1 MKAEFKRDL
10 KNNYLVI
17 EGQEEAVGND
27 YCIPMVEQ
35 NRIPG
40 LLPFHRSRTD
50 GKLYLN
56 YEITGKQTVTSL
68 YERRRIGYEEILQLL
83 MGISSHLDMLQRYLL
98 RPEQLLFDP
107 GFAMCRRR
115 IRRSP
120 LCSWQNFFK
129 TAESSGPGGCRAWI
143 SLLCQNP
150 GGESELVKDA
160 AGAADRL

>member
-1 MKAEFKRDL
+1 MIIVFRWWSR
-10 KNNYLVI
+10 
-17 EGQEEAVGND
+17 
-27 YCIPMVEQ
+27 

-56 YEITGKQTVTSL
+56 YEITGKQTVASL

-83 MGISSHLDMLQRYLL
+83 MGISGHLDMLQRYLL
-98 RPEQLLFDP
+98 SPEQLLFDP
-107 GFAMCRRR
+107 QYIFTDPEGRAIWFCYVPQKETGISIMQLAE
-115 IRRSP
+115 
-120 LCSWQNFFK
+120 FFFE
-129 TAESSGPGGCRAWI
+129 TAEPSGSGCCRAWI

-150 GGESELVKDA
+150 GGESEPVKDA

>member
-1 MKAEFKRDL
+1 MIIVFRWWSRTG
-10 KNNYLVI
+10 Y
-17 EGQEEAVGND
+17 
-27 YCIPMVEQ
+27 
-35 NRIPG
+35 PG

-56 YEITGKQTVTSL
+56 YEITGKQTVASL

-107 GFAMCRRR
+107 QYIFTDPDGRAIWFCYVPQKEYGDLHYAAGR
-115 IRRSP
+115 I
-120 LCSWQNFFK
+120 FFE

>member
-1 MKAEFKRDL
+1 M
-10 KNNYLVI
+10 
-17 EGQEEAVGND
+17 
-27 YCIPMVEQ
+27 
-35 NRIPG
+35 
-40 LLPFHRSRTD
+40 
-50 GKLYLN
+50 
-56 YEITGKQTVTSL
+56 TSL

-107 GFAMCRRR
+107 QYIFTDPDGRAIWFCYVPQKDTEISIMQLAE
-115 IRRSP
+115 
-120 LCSWQNFFK
+120 FFFE

>member
-68 YERRRIGYEEILQLL
+68 YERR
-83 MGISSHLDMLQRYLL
+83 
-98 RPEQLLFDP
+98 
-107 GFAMCRRR
+107 
-115 IRRSP
+115 
-120 LCSWQNFFK
+120 
-129 TAESSGPGGCRAWI
+129 
-143 SLLCQNP
+143 
-150 GGESELVKDA
+150 
-160 AGAADRL
+160 